1 LFEAAAPAHLNVR
14 ADVDMHLNVAT
25 RSIRAKQISAWVNA
39 VLDGDISVAR
49 AAAAEMDARPLV
61 SRDISRLRNWLKV
74 ARRGTTRSGLV
85 ASASASRLRVDG
97 IETAFDFH
105 QRFDWDHWFLDN
117 WDCQRTDC
125 DHRYCND
132 VRASSTLE
140 VAGTQFEVQGLELDW
155 VGVCWG
161 EDMVRSDS
169 GWSAMKFT
177 NKRWKPL
184 TDIQKAEYLKNG
196 YRVLLTRARQQMIIY
211 VPRAAHDDA
220 TRLGRELDFTAQW
233 LIDCGATPVE

>member
-1 LFEAAAPAHLNVR
+1 LR
-14 ADVDMHLNVAT
+14 A
-25 RSIRAKQISAWVNA
+25 
-39 VLDGDISVAR
+39 
-49 AAAAEMDARPLV
+49 
-61 SRDISRLRNWLKV
+61 
-74 ARRGTTRSGLV
+74 
-85 ASASASRLRVDG
+85 DG

-117 WDCQRTDC
+117 WNCERPDC

-161 EDMVRSDS
+161 EDLVWNGSN
-169 GWSAMKFT
+169 WQTMKFN
-177 NKRWKPL
+177 NKRWMPL
-184 TDIQKAEYLKNG
+184 TDERKSAYLKNG

-211 VPRAAHDDA
+211 VPQVTHSHA
-220 TRLGRELDFTAQW
+220 TRMGTELDLTAQW
-233 LIDCGATPVE
+233 LIDCGASPVK